1 MLQVPID
8 AKIFTYQS
16 GEKKKKTCLYI
27 SRREIIKCVCSTKIH
42 NLYKGY

>member
-16 GEKKKKTCLYI
+16 GETKKKKKHASILA
-27 SRREIIKCVCSTKIH
+27 EEK
-42 NLYKGY
+42 

>member
-16 GEKKKKTCLYI
+16 GETKKKHASILAEEK
-27 SRREIIKCVCSTKIH
+27 
-42 NLYKGY
+42 